1 MLKNLFNAARL
12 LKSPKSWK
20 RIGRALQPKER
31 IGAVILVIVIFI
43 SLIWLANQAYVRA
56 TESRPALGDTYVEG
70 VMGSPRLL
78 NPILTTT
85 DSDRDVSRLLFS
97 TLLKYDYQGKLVGDL
112 AENFSVSKDG
122 KTYKITLR
130 KNVFWHD
137 GEPLTIDDVLF
148 TIKAVANPDYASPLR
163 ATWQGVAV
171 EASEENELTIKLKT
185 PYANFIENLVFLGIL
200 PRHIWT
206 SIQPKNFA
214 LADFNLT
221 PIGSGPYRFVKLQ
234 KDRLGRIVSLTLE
247 SNPTYFNNAPFIN
260 NLILKSYDSEEEAV
274 SAFNRK
280 EIDGILPATG
290 QNKNQLRGLASSQ
303 VFSLA
308 SPRIYAIFFN
318 TDDTILKDINV
329 RIALN
334 YAVNREALVSKVL
347 NNEGKIALGPIP
359 PGLLGSSPDITG
371 YDYNPE
377 KAREILDK
385 YGWTKDENGMRAKKL
400 GKDKNPTNLAIDI
413 LATPNTQLV
422 ATLIKDDLK
431 NIGVGANL
439 TILGLGEIQQNYLK
453 TRQYQAILIGEAYTG
468 TPDPYSFWH
477 SLARKDPG
485 LNLSLYSNRK
495 VDKLTE
501 DARQSTDEVM
511 RAAKY
516 VEFQKLVIADAPAIF
531 LYSPNYLYIVNR
543 KVNGVAIKNLVMPSD
558 RFSEINQWFIST
570 QRVWK

>member
-385 YGWTKDENGMRAKKL
+385 YGWTKDESGTRTKEL
-400 GKDKNPTNLAIDI
+400 GKDKNPTSLIIDI

-495 VDKLTE
+495 VDKLIE

>member
-12 LKSPKSWK
+12 LKSPRSWK
-20 RIGRALQPKER
+20 RIGERLQPKER
-31 IGAVILVIVIFI
+31 IGAIILVIVIFI
-43 SLIWLANQAYVRA
+43 SLVWLANQAYMRA

-70 VMGSPRLL
+70 VVGSPRLL
-78 NPILTTT
+78 NPILATT

-97 TLLKYDYQGKLVGDL
+97 TLLKYDYQGKLAPDL

-148 TIKAVANPDYASPLR
+148 TIEAVANPDYASPLR
-163 ATWQGVAV
+163 ATWQSVAV
-171 EASEENELTIKLKT
+171 EASGENELTIKLKT
-185 PYANFIENLVFLGIL
+185 PYANFIENLAFLGIL
-200 PRHIWT
+200 PKHIWT

-221 PIGSGPYRFVKLQ
+221 PVGSGPYRFVKLQ
-234 KDRLGRIVSLTLE
+234 KDRLGRIVSLTLG
-247 SNPTYFNNAPFIN
+247 SNPTYFNNAPFIE
-260 NLILKSYDSEEEAV
+260 NLILKSYESEEEAV

-280 EIDGILPATG
+280 EIDGLMTATG

-308 SPRIYAIFFN
+308 SPRIYAVFFN

-334 YAVNREALVSKVL
+334 YAVNRESLVSKVL
-347 NNEGKIALGPIP
+347 NNEGKSAFGPIP

-371 YDYNPE
+371 YDYNPQ
-377 KAREILDK
+377 KAGEILDK
-385 YGWTKDENGMRAKKL
+385 YGWTKDESGMRVKKL
-400 GKDKNPTNLAIDI
+400 GKDKDPTNLTINV
-413 LATPNTQLV
+413 LATPNTQLA

-453 TRQYQAILIGEAYTG
+453 TRRYQAILIGEAYTG

-485 LNLSLYSNRK
+485 LNLSLYSNKK
-495 VDKLTE
+495 VDKLIE
-501 DARQSTDEVM
+501 DARQSADEVK
-511 RAAKY
+511 RAEKY

-531 LYSPNYLYIVNR
+531 LYSPNYLYIVSGNA
-543 KVNGVAIKNLVMPSD
+543 KGVAIKNLVMPSD

>member
-495 VDKLTE
+495 VDKLIE

>member
-334 YAVNREALVSKVL
+334 YAVNREALVS
-347 NNEGKIALGPIP
+347 
-359 PGLLGSSPDITG
+359 
-371 YDYNPE
+371 
-377 KAREILDK
+377 
-385 YGWTKDENGMRAKKL
+385 
-400 GKDKNPTNLAIDI
+400 
-413 LATPNTQLV
+413 
-422 ATLIKDDLK
+422 
-431 NIGVGANL
+431 
-439 TILGLGEIQQNYLK
+439 
-453 TRQYQAILIGEAYTG
+453 
-468 TPDPYSFWH
+468 
-477 SLARKDPG
+477 
-485 LNLSLYSNRK
+485 
-495 VDKLTE
+495 
-501 DARQSTDEVM
+501 
-511 RAAKY
+511 
-516 VEFQKLVIADAPAIF
+516 
-531 LYSPNYLYIVNR
+531 
-543 KVNGVAIKNLVMPSD
+543 
-558 RFSEINQWFIST
+558 
-570 QRVWK
+570 

>member
-413 LATPNTQLV
+413 LATPNTQLA

-495 VDKLTE
+495 VDKLIE